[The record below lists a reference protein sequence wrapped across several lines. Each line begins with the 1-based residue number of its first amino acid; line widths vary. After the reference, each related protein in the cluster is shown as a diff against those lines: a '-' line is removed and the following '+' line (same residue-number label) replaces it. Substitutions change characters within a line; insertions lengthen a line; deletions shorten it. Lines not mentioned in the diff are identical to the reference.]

1 MFRRPSSVISHQ
13 SSASVTT
20 IHTYQSFQSCEH
32 RFLCTD
38 SFKYVQSGKVVDR
51 SIICGEFP
59 IHSSLPWFMV
69 RIRHPSSVKIAPGPI
84 LTDDGWRTTDDG
96 LGVNGLSYFLS
107 ERFWLKRT
115 TDDWSGRRMVWRTGV
130 NGAFKVVSKYLIL
143 PTEHA
148 ERIVIWTSQDKN
160 KGGWQL
166 FMTRISRNGRL

>member
-1 MFRRPSSVISHQ
+1 MNPAPLSFELDWASHHSRHMAVQQKAPLCFIHTCPSSMFRRPSSVISHQ

-20 IHTYQSFQSCEH
+20 IHTYQSFQSCGH

-96 LGVNGLSYFLS
+96 LGVNGPSYFLS

-130 NGAFKVVSKYLIL
+130 NGA
-143 PTEHA
+143 
-148 ERIVIWTSQDKN
+148 
-160 KGGWQL
+160 
-166 FMTRISRNGRL
+166 